1 MRSKTNISVRNNQG
15 AYTNT
20 HMIIGANG
28 RFASGDIL
36 DANAT
41 VDVIENEFGQPLIE
55 DLDTIRSGAAAGATA
70 LQPADI
76 TTLESNVE
84 QNTTNISGIND
95 VIPAQATSSNQLADK
110 NFVNSSVSTNTAE
123 FKGTYVFVTD
133 LNSDMSNLGV
143 AINDAGYSAANDND
157 YCFIV
162 STDADGNTV
171 YNRYKHTVVNN
182 VGSWSF
188 EYSLNN
194 SSFTSNQWESI
205 QSGITSNIVSKLSAL
220 PTNSDLTSSL
230 NSKQATL
237 VSGTNIKT
245 INNTTV
251 LGSGN
256 FNLVES
262 TDVKHVV
269 VLTQAQY
276 DALSTKDAYTEYNI
290 I

>member
-41 VDVIENEFGQPLIE
+41 IDVIENEFGQPSIE

-76 TTLESNVE
+76 TTLESNVS
-84 QNTTNISGIND
+84 QNTTNITGINE
-95 VIPAQATSSNQLADK
+95 VIPTQATSSNQLADK
-110 NFVNSSVSTNTAE
+110 NFVNSSISTNTAE
-123 FKGTYVFVTD
+123 FKGTYIFTTD
-133 LNSDMSNLGV
+133 LNSDTNNLNS
-143 AINDAGYSAANDND
+143 AIEQNGYSQANEND
-157 YCFIV
+157 YCFV
-162 STDADGNTV
+162 VTTDTAGNTV
-171 YNRYKHTVVNN
+171 YNRYKYTVTDSI
-182 VGSWSF
+182 GSWAF
-188 EYSLNN
+188 EYALNN
-194 SSFTSNQWESI
+194 SSFTSNQWGSI
-205 QSGITSNIVSKLSAL
+205 QSGITSGLVDKLSAL

-230 NSKQATL
+230 GDKQATL

-276 DALSTKDAYTEYNI
+276 DALSTKDANTEYNI
-290 I
+290 V

>member
-1 MRSKTNISVRNNQG
+1 
-15 AYTNT
+15 
-20 HMIIGANG
+20 MIIGASG

-41 VDVIENEFGQPLIE
+41 IDVIQNEFGQPTIE
-55 DLDTIRSGAAAGATA
+55 DLNDIRSGAAAGATA

-76 TTLESNVE
+76 ATLEGNV
-84 QNTTNISGIND
+84 QTNTTNIGGIND
-95 VIPAQATSSNQLADK
+95 KIPTQATSENQLADK
-110 NFVNSSVSTNTAE
+110 NFVNSSISTNTAE
-123 FKGTYVFVTD
+123 FKGTYIFTTD
-133 LNSDMSNLGV
+133 LSSNTDNLNS
-143 AINDAGYSAANDND
+143 AIEHAGYTAPNDND
-157 YCFIV
+157 YCFV
-162 STDADGNTV
+162 VTTDAAGNTI
-171 YNRYKHTVVNN
+171 YNRYKYTVIDNI
-182 VGSWSF
+182 GSWAF
-188 EYSLNN
+188 EYALNN

-205 QSGITSNIVSKLSAL
+205 QSGITSDLVSKLSAL

-230 NSKQATL
+230 GSKQDTL

-276 DALSTKDAYTEYNI
+276 DILSTKDAYTEYNI

>member
-205 QSGITSNIVSKLSAL
+205 QSGITSNLVSKLSAL